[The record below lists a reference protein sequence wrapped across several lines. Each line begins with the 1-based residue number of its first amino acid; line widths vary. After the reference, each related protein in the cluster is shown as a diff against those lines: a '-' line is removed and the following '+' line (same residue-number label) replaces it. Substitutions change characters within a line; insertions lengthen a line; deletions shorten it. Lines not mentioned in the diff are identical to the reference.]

1 MHECI
6 AFRDHDTRVLPTL
19 LSAHDHMKELFTI
32 LAWLHETLVTSLYL
46 FEDRHRQEVTVA
58 EQARAVLTSL
68 HDRLDVEFLHSSP
81 RQR

>member
-1 MHECI
+1 
-6 AFRDHDTRVLPTL
+6 
-19 LSAHDHMKELFTI
+19 MKELFTI
-32 LAWLHETLVTSLYL
+32 LALLHETLVTSL